1 MTGNKINWQ
10 DLAAELAT
18 RTGMQRRDAETFVRS
33 FFDTLGQAIID
44 EKSVKI
50 KTLGTFKM
58 VEVQER
64 ESVNVNT
71 GERFTISGHVKIGF
85 LPDNA
90 LKELVNK
97 PFADFQ
103 TVVLNEKT
111 TAEDMEKIDK
121 KYEAYVSESE
131 EEEEEGSNEATS
143 SYEAETAKEVASEP
157 TIQQE
162 EEKEDNK
169 PTSDSLP
176 TAIGENPSQP
186 PTEDNSCQLP
196 KEEEKAEDKAEDKA
210 EEIVVVAKEEEV
222 KEPCTQK
229 EPETPSEEADSTS
242 IHSQKP
248 QNTAQD
254 TPSCQ
259 AMQSEK
265 VVYTPKEPEYS
276 RIPQHN
282 IWRTLFLA
290 LVSILIMIACYM
302 IGYLRLINMSWLC
315 MPPAEELSEQPVIP
329 LPIEQTT
336 TGTSDTDTSVTKQ
349 ATDASYAKSPETPD
363 KEKTVKQADP
373 TNTPAKESTHESTT
387 QKETKTDNRN
397 KLLQAAK
404 NYPQVEGG
412 KYLITGVLK
421 TRVMKHGEN
430 LYRIA
435 HQEYGRKSAVEYIK
449 VLNKLSNPDTIPIGY
464 EIKLPRLVLK
474 EE

>member
-131 EEEEEGSNEATS
+131 EEEEEEKSDEATS

-176 TAIGENPSQP
+176 TAIGENPSQL

-196 KEEEKAEDKAEDKA
+196 KEEEKEEEEE

-248 QNTAQD
+248 QSTAQD

-265 VVYTPKEPEYS
+265 VVYAPKEPENS

-315 MPPAEELSEQPVIP
+315 MPPAEELSEQPVMP

-336 TGTSDTDTSVTKQ
+336 TGTSDIDTSVTKQ
-349 ATDASYAKSPETPD
+349 VTDTSYAKSQETPG
-363 KEKTVKQADP
+363 KENTVKQADP
-373 TNTPAKESTHESTT
+373 TNTSAKEATHESTT
-387 QKETKTDNRN
+387 QKETQTDNRN
-397 KLLQAAK
+397 KQLQAAK

-449 VLNKLSNPDTIPIGY
+449 VLNKLSNPDTIPVGY